1 MGNIENQ
8 EDFNQRSVAA
18 AFLGTLQAGYTDFHY
33 LRDIW
38 RRTTEKDALLG
49 VSMTG
54 IASES
59 NLLLDYK
66 QATKLVN
73 KTNKEIA
80 KIIGIKVAART
91 TSVKPAGTTSL
102 VLGTSSGIHAWHNE
116 FYIRRMRIGKDESI
130 YDYLKKKHPK
140 LVEDEFFRP
149 DQQAVISVP
158 QSAPEGA
165 ITRHESPIELLERVK
180 FISQNWIHKGYR
192 KGQNHHNVS
201 CTVSVKDDQWDEV
214 RDWMWKEKRHYNG
227 ISILPYDGGS
237 YKQMPFQDITKEEYE
252 EMFSQLKNID
262 LSKIVELVDNT
273 ELAGELA
280 CSGGSCSI

>member
-1 MGNIENQ
+1 MNTQRIKIKKISVEKNTDVYDIEVADNHNFFANGLLVHNCEISLRPFQFCNLTEINMGNIESQ
-8 EDFNQRSVAA
+8 EDFNERSIAA

-91 TSVKPAGTTSL
+91 TSVKPAGCQIPSTKIRTNFGDMSL
-102 VLGTSSGIHAWHNE
+102 
-116 FYIRRMRIGKDESI
+116 
-130 YDYLKKKHPK
+130 YDIFKKN
-140 LVEDEFFRP
+140 D
-149 DQQAVISVP
+149 
-158 QSAPEGA
+158 
-165 ITRHESPIELLERVK
+165 IELNDKLGEYREWYDVNTDIKVYDENDNENSITKLFINGTEETVK
-180 FISQNWIHKGYR
+180 FIMEDDSIIECTPHHKFMMSNG
-192 KGQNHHNVS
+192 
-201 CTVSVKDDQWDEV
+201 E
-214 RDWMWKEKRHYNG
+214 WKEAIN
-227 ISILPYDGGS
+227 
-237 YKQMPFQDITKEEYE
+237 ITENDD
-252 EMFSQLKNID
+252 FIHLI
-262 LSKIVELVDNT
+262 
-273 ELAGELA
+273 
-280 CSGGSCSI
+280 